1 LKKSIFYNTSLYL
14 NINKMK
20 KKHIFLSILFVAIA
34 VAAAW
39 NFAQNKNEV
48 ELSDLAMENV
58 EALAQGE
65 GGGVCHGTGPGWT
78 DVWCYGGGVICCWAH
93 TDVFYKN

>member
-1 LKKSIFYNTSLYL
+1 LKKSIFYNISLYL

-58 EALAQGE
+58 EALAQE
-65 GGGVCHGTGPGWT
+65 SSGGKAYVHCQGSDIICTGNGSFR
-78 DVWCYGGGVICCWAH
+78 CCI
-93 TDVFYKN
+93 